1 MDRIWVCRLMV
12 FPGKNRTKC
21 CPFLFFFVFAWV
33 RPVLASQKKVRSENN
48 TEKTPRIIFSG
59 LLYSYAYDPL
69 ASKLGAI

>member
-1 MDRIWVCRLMV
+1 MDRIWVYRLMV
-12 FPGKNRTKC
+12 FPGKKTGQNAVRFC
-21 CPFLFFFVFAWV
+21 FFVFAWA

-48 TEKTPRIIFSG
+48 TEKAPRLIFSG